1 MRRLTALAAVNVL
14 LVGCASFSPDS
25 GMGTVSDLT
34 RARTGQKA
42 SWHRTPADSDIAA
55 ARVAELLQQPLTVDQ
70 AVELALLN
78 NRGLQANFAELG
90 IAEADRVQ
98 AGRLKNP
105 SLSFGRLAG
114 GGVLEFDRSIVFG
127 LVDLL
132 TLPAA
137 SGIARQRFEQAQFQA
152 ALDAVG
158 VAADTRR
165 AWFEAVAAQQLAGYQ
180 LQVQQA
186 AEASADLARR
196 MTAAGN
202 FSKLEQLREQAFYA
216 DATTQLARAQHQ
228 ATARRER
235 LTRLLGLW
243 SEQATAYRL
252 PDRLPD
258 LPAAAVEPRDAEQ
271 TAMDKRLDV
280 LLAKRGTAATAQ
292 SLGLTNASRFVNAL
306 EVGYQNKAETGAP
319 NENGYQVQVQ
329 LPLFDFGGAR
339 TARAEAQYLQA
350 VNRTAEVAVK
360 ARSEVRE
367 AYSAYRTS
375 FDIARHY
382 RDEVVPLRKRIAD
395 ENLLRYN
402 GMLIGVFELIAD
414 AREQVAGVTG
424 YVEALRD
431 YWIADADL
439 QTALT
444 GRSPGAEGGSSD
456 PASAAF
462 ASSVPAARR

>member
-1 MRRLTALAAVNVL
+1 MMRVTSVASAAALLA
-14 LVGCASFSPDS
+14 GCASFSPDG
-25 GMGTVSDLT
+25 GMDSVSRLSE
-34 RARTGQKA
+34 ARTSHKA
-42 SWHRTPADSDIAA
+42 AWHRTPAESDAA
-55 ARVAELLQQPLTVDQ
+55 ESRVADLLAQPLTVEN

-78 NRGLQANFAELG
+78 NRGLQASFADLG

-105 SLSFGRLAG
+105 AFSFGRLAG
-114 GGVLEFDRSIVFG
+114 GGVLEIDRSIVFS

-137 SGIARQRFEQAQFQA
+137 TGVARQRFEQAQFQA

-165 AWFEAVAAQQLAGYQ
+165 AWFEVVAAQQLAGYQ
-180 LQVQQA
+180 SQVRDA
-186 AEASADLARR
+186 AEGSADLARR
-196 MTAAGN
+196 MVVAGN
-202 FSKLEQLREQAFYA
+202 FSKLEQMREQAFYA
-216 DATTQLARAQHQ
+216 DASTQLARAQHE
-228 ATARRER
+228 ATAKRER
-235 LTRLLGLW
+235 LIRLLGLW
-243 SEQATAYRL
+243 GAQAAAVRL

-258 LPAAAVEPRDAEQ
+258 LPSAPVEPKDAEQ

-280 LLAKRGTAATAQ
+280 LLAKHGAAATA
-292 SLGLTNASRFVNAL
+292 SALGLTIATRIVNAL

-319 NENGYQVQVQ
+319 NENGYQLQVQV
-329 LPLFDFGGAR
+329 PLFDFGGAR
-339 TARAEAQYLQA
+339 TARGEAQYLQA
-350 VNRTAEVAVK
+350 VNRTAEVAIN

-367 AYSAYRTS
+367 AYSAYRTT

-382 RDEVVPLRKRIAD
+382 HDVVVPLRRRIAD

-444 GRSPGAEGGSSD
+444 GRSPTANAA
-456 PASAAF
+456 ASLAATG
-462 ASSVPAARR
+462 R